1 MNTFQAWLDSLN
13 AKSPRLW
20 KTIVVTALLLAGL
33 VWLASAQIGVV
44 YNKTVLVCIALV
56 IAYYADRAYF
66 PDTRPHTFDVGSDA
80 RSRAELRRVILAA
93 AILFAYATGA

>member
-1 MNTFQAWLDSLN
+1 MNTFQAWLDGLD

-20 KTIVVTALLLAGL
+20 KTIILSVLLLVGL
-33 VWLASAQIGVV
+33 IWLAAAQLAVV
-44 YNKTVLVCIALV
+44 YNKTVLVCIALAV
-56 IAYYADRAYF
+56 AYYADRAYF
-66 PDTRPHTFDVGSDA
+66 PDTRPHTFEAGSDA